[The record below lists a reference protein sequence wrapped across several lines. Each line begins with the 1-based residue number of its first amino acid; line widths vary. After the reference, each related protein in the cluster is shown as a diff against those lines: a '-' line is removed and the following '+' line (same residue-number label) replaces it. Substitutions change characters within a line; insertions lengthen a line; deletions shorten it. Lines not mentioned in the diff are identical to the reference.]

1 MMRGGECWELSMPEH
16 LTEGNA
22 SGLWPTPLHSEARQ
36 GLQIRRPGK
45 KGTQQSLTT
54 AVRTQPGCHAH
65 AVTTGG
71 ATSTECTPE
80 NVPALKSTN
89 GKPILM
95 LPTPT
100 VQDAKNNG
108 AQAQQERNMRPLN
121 AVIGGSLNPE
131 WVEWLM
137 GWPGGW
143 TDLAASA
150 MDKFP
155 QWCASHGIS

>member
-1 MMRGGECWELSMPEH
+1 
-16 LTEGNA
+16 
-22 SGLWPTPLHSEARQ
+22 
-36 GLQIRRPGK
+36 
-45 KGTQQSLTT
+45 
-54 AVRTQPGCHAH
+54 
-65 AVTTGG
+65 
-71 ATSTECTPE
+71 
-80 NVPALKSTN
+80 
-89 GKPILM
+89 M

-143 TDLAASA
+143 TDLAASVT
-150 MDKFP
+150 DKFRL
-155 QWCASHGIS
+155 WCDSHGISYDNDQVEARRE